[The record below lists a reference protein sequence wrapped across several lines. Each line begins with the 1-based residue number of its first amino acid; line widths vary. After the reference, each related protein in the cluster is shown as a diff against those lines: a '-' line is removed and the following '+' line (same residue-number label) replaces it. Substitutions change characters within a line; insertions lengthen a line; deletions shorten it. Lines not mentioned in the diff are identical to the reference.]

1 MHHASDD
8 GPPPRFPHAD
18 RRIVLADFFAGCGG
32 ASLGF
37 AQAGIT
43 PAVAV
48 DSDADAAA
56 TYRHNFPAVTV
67 IERDIRRIPADDT
80 QLAPLRDTGTVRLFA
95 GCAPCQPFA
104 AHQKHATTTDHR
116 NGLLMEFL
124 RFIRTFEPELVF
136 VENVA
141 GMARRRN
148 THSPFHEFVRALS
161 ETHHVAHGTVT
172 SADYGVP
179 QIRRRLILIAST
191 LGHIDLPPPT
201 HGRATQQPHS
211 TVRDWIHAVPPI
223 AAGQQHPHI
232 AAHRAS
238 NLSATNMTRI
248 RATPIGGDRRDWP
261 PHLWA
266 DCHTG
271 PNIVHSD
278 AYGRMHWDRPAPA
291 LTTRCVSFSNGR
303 YGHPSH
309 HRAITAHE
317 AALLQ
322 TFPTTHQFVGNLN
335 SQARQ
340 IGNAVPV
347 PVLLARR
354 YGEHLAAHARRH
366 TSP

>member
-261 PHLWA
+261 PTSGPTA
-266 DCHTG
+266 TQAPTSCTATPTAACTG
-271 PNIVHSD
+271 TDPPQPSPPD
-278 AYGRMHWDRPAPA
+278 ASASATDGTATPANTA
-291 LTTRCVSFSNGR
+291 
-303 YGHPSH
+303 PSP
-309 HRAITAHE
+309 
-317 AALLQ
+317 
-322 TFPTTHQFVGNLN
+322 PTKPP
-335 SQARQ
+335 SYKPSRQ
-340 IGNAVPV
+340 PTSSSATST
-347 PVLLARR
+347 
-354 YGEHLAAHARRH
+354 RRH
-366 TSP
+366 DK